1 MDVSQKPRLILLPIL
16 FLFDVTM
23 VKVNH
28 LSSNRNL
35 FIQVQR
41 EEMGKKGIK
50 FTYLCSSCFSFYR
63 SNESDFHYI
72 KSYCPYQNIRDKV
85 WFSQVFLFLAF
96 LTRVGGG
103 GDTLLKVEG
112 GVLP

>member
-35 FIQVQR
+35 FIQLQVQR

-50 FTYLCSSCFSFYR
+50 FTYLCSSFFSFYR

-96 LTRVGGG
+96 LTQGGG
-103 GDTLLKVEG
+103 GALS
-112 GVLP
+112 